1 MTPSNPAKQLPPIYS
16 PHPVHFIHSYLLS
29 PIARCPAKSPS
40 RQATLPPIMSTKKIE
55 QWEIERYWE
64 IFASLAGGQPR
75 LNNSQ
80 AASVLR
86 NSRLRDDQL
95 EKVWDL
101 ADVDGDG
108 ELDFEEFC
116 VAMRLVFDLVN
127 GVCELPNCGASRS
140 SWCCMSP
147 FPPASAVQCSPHS
160 ITFHANISNP
170 QRNYKQCQT
179 FCLIGSFPNLKLI

>member
-1 MTPSNPAKQLPPIYS
+1 
-16 PHPVHFIHSYLLS
+16 
-29 PIARCPAKSPS
+29 
-40 RQATLPPIMSTKKIE
+40 MSTKKIK

-64 IFASLAGGQPR
+64 IFASLANGQPR
-75 LNNSQ
+75 LNSSQ

-95 EKVWDL
+95 EKVWDI

-127 GVCELPNCGASRS
+127 GVRVLRPLAFIETNLHIDVACSRLLGTTRSPNRVAGLAGA
-140 SWCCMSP
+140 
-147 FPPASAVQCSPHS
+147 
-160 ITFHANISNP
+160 
-170 QRNYKQCQT
+170 
-179 FCLIGSFPNLKLI
+179 

>member
-1 MTPSNPAKQLPPIYS
+1 MGLAHSNAQSRPRLDLPNSHS
-16 PHPVHFIHSYLLS
+16 PTM
-29 PIARCPAKSPS
+29 A
-40 RQATLPPIMSTKKIE
+40 TKKIE

-64 IFASLAGGQPR
+64 IFASLSNGQTH
-75 LNNSQ
+75 LNSSQ

-95 EKVWDL
+95 EKVWDI

-127 GVCELPNCGASRS
+127 GVRISSDPSLPPFAPPADISESLLTWRCDRS
-140 SWCCMSP
+140 SKKSP
-147 FPPASAVQCSPHS
+147 QWSQ
-160 ITFHANISNP
+160 
-170 QRNYKQCQT
+170 
-179 FCLIGSFPNLKLI
+179 IGWSQNQSHI